1 LADTISNKSLCCSF
15 AKGDLL
21 TNSTSTPFIRW
32 LYLWTPSFL
41 LFFLNCEC
49 QWDGS
54 KQMSQRPLQRGY
66 RSLTVP
72 MELRGSKM
80 NLWKLSCGSDVRRTY
95 ATSWVKQFTLF
106 YPSVAENEGKYT
118 IDILNIIILI
128 QLCNWSGEF
137 INILEVM
144 AIGKWNYIPSGW
156 LLN

>member
-1 LADTISNKSLCCSF
+1 MPKEICSPIPLQHLSSYDYIY
-15 AKGDLL
+15 GL
-21 TNSTSTPFIRW
+21 II
-32 LYLWTPSFL
+32 
-41 LFFLNCEC
+41 LFVVLSCEC

-144 AIGKWNYIPSGW
+144 AIGKWNDIPSGW